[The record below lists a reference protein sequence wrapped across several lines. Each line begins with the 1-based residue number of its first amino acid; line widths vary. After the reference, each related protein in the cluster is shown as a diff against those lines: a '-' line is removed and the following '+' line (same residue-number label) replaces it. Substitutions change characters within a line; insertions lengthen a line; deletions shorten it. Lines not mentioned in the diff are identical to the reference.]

1 MVAVKENSEKFNQ
14 IKVDIE
20 FINQPHFHHD
30 KPYGNTLLKPDSGE
44 TIEMPNVVHRDTVN
58 IDHPIYAL
66 RSGEKCEPL
75 RRSTRF

>member
-20 FINQPHFHHD
+20 FINQPYFHHD
-30 KPYGNTLLKPDSGE
+30 RPYGNTLLKLDGDE

-58 IDHPIYAL
+58 IDHPINAL

-75 RRSTRF
+75 RRFTRF